1 MATNS
6 TKAKN
11 LIALFDNL
19 KSYDQILEE
28 LKASNLSDDEKK
40 VSIPGPLNWSSDAQH
55 ERINFLKEKTNAN
68 FDFLSGEKKFE
79 DVENLRGN
87 IEQYIGMTQIPT
99 GVIGPALIHGT
110 FAQGD
115 FYIPLATSEGA
126 LVASYNRGAKA
137 TRLSGGITSVCLTE
151 TVQRAPLFKFNNL
164 SEVGQFMKWVLYEVE
179 KFQAI
184 ISQHSNH
191 AQLIDMRL
199 NMEGNQVI
207 VIFDYTTGN
216 AAGQNMVTICTD
228 AVCQHII
235 KHTPIKPQLWYIES
249 NYSGDK
255 KATAV
260 SFSSVRGKKVTAE
273 SVIFKDVVKNVLHCT
288 PEKIAMYWQ
297 ASTLCSVQ
305 SGSIGAQGH
314 YANALTALFM
324 ACGQDVACVAEA
336 YVGITRMEVNTNGD
350 LYVSVTLPSLVVG
363 TVGGGTKLP
372 TQNECLQMLGCS
384 GDYSA
389 RKFAEI
395 CGATVLCGELS
406 IAAAMAAGDFSK
418 AHRIFGRKKQ

>member
-6 TKAKN
+6 VRAKN
-11 LIALFDNL
+11 LIALIGNL
-19 KSYDQILEE
+19 KSYSQILEE
-28 LKASNLSDDEKK
+28 LKASQLTEDEKRIA
-40 VSIPGPLNWSSDAQH
+40 IPEPLNWSSEAQQK
-55 ERINFLKEKTNAN
+55 RLNFLKEKTNAN
-68 FDFLSGEKKFE
+68 FDFLSGDKKIKN
-79 DVENLRGN
+79 VENFRGN
-87 IEQYIGMTQIPT
+87 IEQFIGMTQIPT

-110 FAQGD
+110 VAQGD

-137 TRLSGGITSVCLTE
+137 TRLCGGITSVCLTE

-164 SEVGQFMKWVLYEVE
+164 SEAGQFIEWILNEVE
-179 KFQAI
+179 KFQSI
-184 ISQHSNH
+184 ISQHSNY
-191 AQLIDMRL
+191 AQLLDLRL
-199 NMEGNQVI
+199 NLEGNQII

-228 AVCQHII
+228 AVCQYILEHS
-235 KHTPIKPQLWYIES
+235 PIKPLLWYIES

-260 SFSSVRGKKVTAE
+260 SFSTVRGKKVSAE
-273 SVIFKDVVKNVLHCT
+273 AVIFKDIVKSVLKTT

-314 YANALTALFM
+314 YANALTALFL

-336 YVGITRMEVNTNGD
+336 YVGITRMEVNNNGD

-363 TVGGGTKLP
+363 TVGGGTNLP
-372 TQNECLQMLGCS
+372 TQNECLKMLGCH
-384 GDYSA
+384 GEYSA

-406 IAAAMAAGDFSK
+406 IAAAMASGDFSE
-418 AHRIFGRKKQ
+418 AHKVFGRNKQ